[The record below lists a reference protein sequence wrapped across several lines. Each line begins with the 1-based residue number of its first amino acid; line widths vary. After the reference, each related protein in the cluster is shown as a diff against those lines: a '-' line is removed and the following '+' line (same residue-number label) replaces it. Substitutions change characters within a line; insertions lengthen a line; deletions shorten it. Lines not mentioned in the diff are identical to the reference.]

1 MMWGVNYNKTSQML
15 PRLEQ
20 TKSDLWFFFVFVH
33 YSSLKMDS
41 YYDDGLFVEI

>member
-1 MMWGVNYNKTSQML
+1 MMWGVNYDKTSQML
-15 PRLEQ
+15 TRLEQ

-41 YYDDGLFVEI
+41 CYDDGLFVEI